1 MLVIKTESYN
11 EKRYSKPY
19 LAEIG
24 ENGQVKTWFDWIGTT
39 GYEGEFRIPFQ
50 NGVLMKG
57 KKDYRSPKQT
67 PLYLVVR
74 NEEIILET
82 YSKIEAIKTHEENQN
97 EN

>member
-1 MLVIKTESYN
+1 MLVIKTNEYN
-11 EKRYSKPY
+11 SKRYSKPY

-24 ENGQVKTWFDWIGTT
+24 EDGKVKTWFDWLGTQ
-39 GYEGEFRIPFQ
+39 GYDGEFRIEFK

-57 KKDYRSPKQT
+57 KKDYRSSKQT

-82 YSKIEAIKTHEENQN
+82 YSKIEAIKKNEE
-97 EN
+97 EEL